1 MNAFTKKT
9 LFAAIA
15 GASVLGASGAAQAV
29 AVSPNGMGEVLV
41 YPYYTV
47 KGSAAGVPYNTL
59 LSIVNSTDSTKA
71 VKIRF
76 REGKASQEVLDF
88 NIFLSPYDVWTGYL
102 EPSAAGGTKIS
113 TTDTSCTLPAVV
125 KDVEFR
131 NFDYK
136 GDLAE
141 DDSLTRLQEGY
152 FEVFEMAT
160 YASSTTTAKSAK
172 HGSNGVPAACS
183 AITNALAGAED
194 SQPSGGLSGTVSLV
208 EPAVT
213 GSNIAINATAFRFN
227 VNTGYVDTGSLSPT
241 FSDGEDWSVTTA
253 DNGDAVQALWDGDS
267 VDATSATLMKNTI
280 INEFVLDTATNSA
293 SSWVVTF
300 PTKHFYV
307 DNKVKSRA
315 APFQSILSKT
325 GSCDEISIV
334 TWNREE
340 QGVAPQGPDFSPS
353 PEADR
358 NSLCWEA
365 NVINFNGKPIL
376 GSSNAV
382 NITTTF
388 QNGWMSVAFPT
399 SGLASSAPTDT
410 HKLYADSADY
420 VYLNTGPAGASATST
435 TFTGLPVVGFAVQ
448 TFRPSSATSYAGTFA
463 HKYQAGTPPMPNGN

>member
-15 GASVLGASGAAQAV
+15 GATVLGASGAAQAV

-59 LSIVNSTDSTKA
+59 ISIVNSTDSTKA

-102 EPSAAGGTKIS
+102 EPSATGGTKIS

-136 GDLAE
+136 GDKAE

-160 YASSTTTAKSAK
+160 YFEHDDVRSRPSTEPTASRPLVRRSPTRW
-172 HGSNGVPAACS
+172 PAPKTS
-183 AITNALAGAED
+183 GPT
-194 SQPSGGLSGTVSLV
+194 GGLSGTVSLV

-227 VNTGYVDTGSLSPT
+227 VQYRLRRHRV
-241 FSDGEDWSVTTA
+241 
-253 DNGDAVQALWDGDS
+253 AVAELRRWR
-267 VDATSATLMKNTI
+267 
-280 INEFVLDTATNSA
+280 VLERD
-293 SSWVVTF
+293 
-300 PTKHFYV
+300 
-307 DNKVKSRA
+307 D
-315 APFQSILSKT
+315 
-325 GSCDEISIV
+325 
-334 TWNREE
+334 
-340 QGVAPQGPDFSPS
+340 
-353 PEADR
+353 DR
-358 NSLCWEA
+358 
-365 NVINFNGKPIL
+365 
-376 GSSNAV
+376 
-382 NITTTF
+382 
-388 QNGWMSVAFPT
+388 
-399 SGLASSAPTDT
+399 
-410 HKLYADSADY
+410 
-420 VYLNTGPAGASATST
+420 
-435 TFTGLPVVGFAVQ
+435 
-448 TFRPSSATSYAGTFA
+448 
-463 HKYQAGTPPMPNGN
+463 

>member
-9 LFAAIA
+9 LFASIA
-15 GASVLGASGAAQAV
+15 GAAVLGASGAAQAV
-29 AVSPNGMGEVLV
+29 AVSPNGMCEVLV

-59 LSIVNSTDSTKA
+59 ISIVNSTDSTKA

-102 EPSAAGGTKIS
+102 EPSAIGGTKIS

-136 GDLAE
+136 GDKAE

-160 YASSTTTAKSAK
+160 YLSSTTTAKSAK

-194 SQPSGGLSGTVSLV
+194 SAPTGGLSGTVSLV

-213 GSNIAINATAFRFN
+213 GSNIAMNATAFRFN
-227 VNTGYVDTGSLSPT
+227 TSTGYVDTGSLSPS
-241 FSDGEDWSVTTA
+241 FADGEPWSVTTT
-253 DNGDAVQALWDGDS
+253 DNGNAVQAIWTDS
-267 VDATSATLMKNTI
+267 VDATSATLMKNSL
-280 INEFVLDTATNSA
+280 INEFVLDTATSSA

-307 DNKVKSRA
+307 PNDGTSRA
-315 APFQSILSKT
+315 APFQSKLSKA
-325 GSCDEISIV
+325 GSCDEIVIN

-340 QGVAPQGPDFSPS
+340 QGVTPLGPDFSPS

-358 NSLCWEA
+358 STLCWEA
-365 NVINFNGKPIL
+365 NVISFNAKPIL
-376 GSSNAV
+376 GSSNSV
-382 NITTTF
+382 NISTAF
-388 QNGWMSVAFPT
+388 QNGWMKVAFPT
-399 SGLASSAPTDT
+399 TGLAASAPADT
-410 HKLYADSADY
+410 HKLVAESASY
-420 VYLNTGPAGASATST
+420 VVLNTGPAAVTDAGT
-435 TFTGLPVVGFAVQ
+435 TFTGLPAIGFLVE
-448 TFRPSSATSYAGTFA
+448 TFRPSPATSYAGVFA
-463 HKYQAGTPPMPNGN
+463 HKYESGAPKQ